1 MPSYLPQPVKASQP
15 HVPVATADV
24 RRHRVLQISK
34 FFPPVMGGIE
44 TVALEIAEGLHR
56 AGTVADVLCSHQ
68 VAKTVDEQ
76 TAFGYTVVRA
86 ASLGRVLST
95 SMAPSMVTALRRL
108 HAHRDI
114 VHLHMPDPMAAL
126 AVLAIRPPSRLVVHW
141 HSDVIRQRIAMHAYR
156 HLQDWVLRRADAIIA
171 TSDAYAESSEAL
183 RPFRHKV
190 VTIPIGLSAERY
202 QPAPADVA
210 AIRAKYPGKRIVYS
224 LGRLAYYK
232 GFDVL
237 VRAATSLP
245 DNCVVLIGGAGDL
258 HADLERQIV
267 SHGLRHKVHLLGHV
281 PDSLVGAY
289 FAACDV
295 FCMPSTVR
303 AEAYGVA
310 IVEALM
316 AGKPVVA
323 TDITGSG
330 VPWVSKHR
338 ETGLNVPV
346 ANPVALA
353 AALCTLLADTGLRRH
368 YGQAASARYRREFKA
383 EIMTQR
389 ILGLYQSLTHEPG
402 VIEEFPFEPTQPVPQ
417 HAELTE
423 ETADV
428 VRDATAAMPPVRRR
442 VPVE

>member
-1 MPSYLPQPVKASQP
+1 MSTAPLLPFKASRP
-15 HVPVATADV
+15 HARVATADG
-24 RRHRVLQISK
+24 RRHRILQISK

-68 VAKTVDEQ
+68 EARTVDEQ

-86 ASLGRVLST
+86 ASLGRMLST

-126 AVLAIRPPSRLVVHW
+126 AVLAIRPPARLVVHW

-202 QPAPADVA
+202 KPAAADVA
-210 AIRAKYPGKRIVYS
+210 AIRAEFPDKRIVYS
-224 LGRLAYYK
+224 LGRLAHYK

-245 DNCVVLIGGAGDL
+245 ENCVVLIGGTGDL
-258 HADLERQIV
+258 HADLERQII
-267 SHGLRHKVHLLGHV
+267 SHGLRHKVHLLGHI

-368 YGQAASARYRREFKA
+368 YGQAASTRYQREFKA

-389 ILGLYQSLTHEPG
+389 ILGLYELLTHEPA
-402 VIEEFPFEPTQPVPQ
+402 VVEAFPFEPTQPVPQ
-417 HAELTE
+417 YADLTDG
-423 ETADV
+423 TADV
-428 VRDATAAMPPVRRR
+428 VLEATAFVPPVRRQ